1 MSDFKS
7 LVSSRAGGLLGIV
20 RENPLLALVA
30 AIGFSVSF
38 QTVAHLAYEHGLP
51 GWPPLYPVGIDI
63 GILALLAEAL
73 YLIRDRRSDFIPRA
87 LAWVLSGF
95 TVYVNAHGAAR
106 GDWVGA
112 ALHVAMPA
120 LWVVFLELVRHRRIA
135 AQHADA
141 IPFGRWA
148 ASPWPTLRLK
158 MRMLRDGTTSYPV
171 ALEMEHARLFARDLL
186 RAAPRQF
193 RPARSSLI
201 RKRVRTGRLT
211 EDIRK
216 AVGSSLSSEWS
227 AGWEP
232 AVTEWVTDVLG
243 MPSRMAA
250 SLENANREAA
260 LKAAAAMAPEPV
272 PVTPE
277 PAVGAPAEAP
287 AEDVSSQPAPPAPV
301 TPRART
307 QGSRKGSRQ
316 SAPRLISD
324 EELTGQVKQLLAAD
338 PDISIAQAAA
348 RLGRGRDRI
357 SPILTGLR
365 NANVV
370 PMERRQA

>member
-7 LVSSRAGGLLGIV
+7 AVSGRAGGLLGIV

-38 QTVAHLAYEHGLP
+38 QTVARLAREHGLP
-51 GWPPLYPVGIDI
+51 GWVPLYPVGIDI

-73 YLIRDRRSDFIPRA
+73 FLIRERRGDFIPRA
-87 LAWVLSGF
+87 LAWALSGF

-112 ALHVAMPA
+112 ALHVVMPA

-135 AQHADA
+135 AAHADA

-158 MRMLRDGTTSYPV
+158 MRMLRDGITSYPL

-186 RAAPRQF
+186 RAAPAQF

-201 RKRVRTGRLT
+201 RKRIRTGRLT

-216 AVGSSLSSEWS
+216 AVASSLASEWS

-260 LKAAAAMAPEPV
+260 LKAAEAMAPAPV
-272 PVTPE
+272 PVTPD
-277 PAVGAPAEAP
+277 PAVEAP
-287 AEDVSSQPAPPAPV
+287 RQDAPGQPAPPAPV

-307 QGSRKGSRQ
+307 QGSRKGKRP

-324 EELTGQVKQLLAAD
+324 EELAKQVKQLLAAN
-338 PDISIAQAAA
+338 PGISIKQAADE
-348 RLGRGRDRI
+348 LGRSRDRI